1 MSPILTTL
9 APGLLE
15 ASSRLIDRLVPDPA
29 EREKAKLALLQAEG
43 QLALQEMQTSLSA
56 ILAEANSQD
65 PWTSRARPT
74 FLYVIYGVIL
84 LCVKGGFAAVGGQ
97 HGQRRGRPDS
107 VCPAGSAHSSGAGS
121 ATGQDQPGDLAAAV
135 AGGRCFPGRFAT
147 SAPRCPPRLPVNPPI
162 GGILASVIPRFTGS
176 ASGIYESSP

>member
-1 MSPILTTL
+1 MTPILTTL

-15 ASSRLIDRLVPDPA
+15 AGSRLIDRLVPDPA

-74 FLYVIYGVIL
+74 VLYVIYGVIL
-84 LCVKGGFAAVGGQ
+84 LCVMGAIIGIWWPTHVFQAAENLNKLLGAV
-97 HGQRRGRPDS
+97 PES
-107 VCPAGSAHSSGAGS
+107 LWWLFGAGYLGY
-121 ATGQDQPGDLAAAV
+121 TGARSFDKWRGPA
-135 AGGRCFPGRFAT
+135 R
-147 SAPRCPPRLPVNPPI
+147 
-162 GGILASVIPRFTGS
+162 
-176 ASGIYESSP
+176 